1 VTPKKDVGFFMVLKE
16 EENMSVF
23 EKLDRDWASLPVLAT
38 IDGLGLRWA
47 GPLVDRG
54 HEMWLSDMG
63 QAAWGYLEG
72 CGWSEMMPEGGALN
86 ADGHLKKEW
95 GVQLAKVAR
104 TLAEE
109 GTHAGPESDPERWL
123 AWLCVEMSEPRQLV
137 RVLMGDA

>member
-1 VTPKKDVGFFMVLKE
+1 
-16 EENMSVF
+16 MSFF
-23 EKLDRDWASLPVLAT
+23 EKLDRDWAALPVLAT

-47 GPLVDRG
+47 GPLLDQG

-72 CGWSEMMPEGGALN
+72 CGWSDLMPEGRALD

-95 GVQLAKVAR
+95 GLQLAKVAR
-104 TLAEE
+104 RLAEE

-123 AWLCVEMSEPRQLV
+123 AWLCVEMSEPRQWV
-137 RVLMGDA
+137 RELMGEA